1 MSLETGGKT
10 ENMSVDVGELAAGR
24 GYSSLLKELFFSVI
38 VIHLI
43 KKVDKGPQNI
53 FLKFSL

>member
-38 VIHLI
+38 AIHLI

-53 FLKFSL
+53 F